1 MSNET
6 YALLWSKKSNCFHIE
21 LLTDTARKGR
31 TFFFNNSTNDYL
43 VIAFGSHD
51 ECSAK
56 ADELRPVVRER
67 EEVRR
72 LFDSEDGE

>member
-21 LLTDTARKGR
+21 PLSSTVKTGLRFFRTD
-31 TFFFNNSTNDYL
+31 STNDYL
-43 VIAFGSHD
+43 VIWIGSRD
-51 ECSAK
+51 ECGKQS
-56 ADELRPVVRER
+56 DELRPMLRER

-72 LFDSEDGE
+72 LYGAE